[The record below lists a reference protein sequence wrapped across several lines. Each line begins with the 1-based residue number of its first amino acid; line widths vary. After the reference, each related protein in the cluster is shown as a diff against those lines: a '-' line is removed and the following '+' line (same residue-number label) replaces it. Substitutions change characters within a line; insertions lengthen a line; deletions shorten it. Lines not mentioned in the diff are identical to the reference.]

1 MIYRLFTLVSR
12 SELSELHRLDG
23 GSKKF
28 LPAFLDQGSLPSLM
42 RVPWVLSSRHVPSS
56 KACMPSPRSRR
67 WIRRGSRRT
76 LAGGIILVVERL
88 AR

>member
-28 LPAFLDQGSLPSLM
+28 LPAFLDLLP
-42 RVPWVLSSRHVPSS
+42 
-56 KACMPSPRSRR
+56 
-67 WIRRGSRRT
+67 
-76 LAGGIILVVERL
+76 
-88 AR
+88 